1 MNASTR
7 APVVTLGVS
16 LKMYFGYQRTLDW
29 CAAVAAHIEQQAY
42 VRSGAVEIFII
53 PSFPML
59 APALQIFAGIAQ
71 VGAQNVFWE
80 DEGAYTG
87 EVSPAVLKEMGCQVV
102 EIGHAERR
110 RYFAET
116 DQNIADKTAAA
127 WRNFLTPVLCLGEAD
142 NRGIE
147 HAVQVCM
154 QQLQASLSAARH
166 AGLQGD
172 LILAYEPQW
181 AIGASQAASPD
192 YIGSVC
198 AQLKSRLAG
207 EGLSNARVIYGGSA
221 GPGLLSQLGAQVD
234 GLFLGRFAHD
244 PAAFKSILEEAVRVC
259 ERSVATS
266 QEAKQW
272 QSA

>member
-1 MNASTR
+1 MI
-7 APVVTLGVS
+7 APVAAPLVTLGVS

-29 CAAVAAHIEQQAY
+29 CATVAAQIEQLAQ
-42 VRSGAVEIFII
+42 VRSGAVEVFII

-59 APALQIFAGIAQ
+59 APALQILAGTAQ
-71 VGAQNVFWE
+71 VGAQNLFWE

-110 RYFAET
+110 RYFSET

-127 WRNFLTPVLCLGEAD
+127 WRNFLTPVLCLGEAHD
-142 NRGIE
+142 NGIE

-154 QQLQASLSAARH
+154 QQLQASLTTARH

-181 AIGASQAASPD
+181 AIGASQPASPD
-192 YIGSVC
+192 YIGEVC
-198 AQLKSRLAG
+198 LGLKSRLAT
-207 EGLSNARVIYGGSA
+207 EGLDRARVIYGGSA
-221 GPGLLSQLGAQVD
+221 GPGLLTQLGARVD

-244 PAAFKSILEEAVRVC
+244 PAAFQSILDEAVRLC
-259 ERSVATS
+259 ERKATTT
-266 QEAKQW
+266 QEARQW